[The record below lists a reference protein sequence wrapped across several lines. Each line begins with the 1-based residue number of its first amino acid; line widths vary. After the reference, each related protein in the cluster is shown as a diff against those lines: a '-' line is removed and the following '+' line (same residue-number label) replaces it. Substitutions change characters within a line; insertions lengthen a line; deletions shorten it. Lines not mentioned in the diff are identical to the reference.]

1 MKKLPNFVKWL
12 IIAVV
17 LAAMAAMMVAVNDRA
32 SRVEMPIPDNSL
44 ASIARRLPL
53 ESESE
58 KRDGTAGKRPLF
70 ASLRSFCRIR
80 PFRLTNGSTFCI
92 LNRHEVDRIFL
103 FFLHRNIFCV
113 VSV

>member
-32 SRVEMPIPDNSL
+32 SRVEMPMPDNSL
-44 ASIARRLPL
+44 GILPL

-58 KRDGTAGKRPLF
+58 KRDGTAGKRLLF